1 MIYAFCSDEAFA
13 GTSSSAMQS
22 YDKLNDLSFG
32 VIDDNLINYFVT
44 PTVIIDPRSKSGVNT
59 RLSLTPFSNR
69 AAGRMMLHFDNTR
82 TVPSAGMINSEN
94 IPTIDTTL
102 VTPDDQAAIDALTA
116 NTTAGETMLKSLFN
130 IIECCFLYHLNATT
144 VPTASDLNAILTS
157 STDSYSG
164 YVGGSV
170 AVSESVINCNKIRL
184 VNGIYTSQNNLPFRK
199 YVSFRYKVTL
209 TDGNTKDLDLKIWM
223 SNEAFKHDYPISS
236 IVKVVFPCEPSKLLT
251 MDFDNKIA
259 AIVQSV
265 NYITGDVTN
274 PQLAAEIAAED
285 HSGMTTYTS
294 KYMNNSIATYYR
306 MPFIILYKGASPS
319 SAAMR
324 VYTRNM
330 LQLAVPSVTIAQWK
344 AILPDLFVD
353 ASYFLIPM
361 FHRRQVINTDGVERT
376 VDMNIINYSDIQ
388 DNIVRLFPNRTFE
401 DISEN
406 SSLLMAAGSGLY
418 IFAFPAEGNDED
430 HKHLSAEHP
439 TYINVDATS
448 DKWENMTEITK
459 EFNAN
464 LATIIKMAQGDSS
477 IGSEIS
483 YTSASLEG
491 KEYFVFVVNSIEF
504 HVMKIGS
511 FNNVN
516 GD

>member
-32 VIDDNLINYFVT
+32 VIDDNIINYFVT
-44 PTVIIDPRSKSGVNT
+44 PTVIIDPRSKSGTNT
-59 RLSLTPFSNR
+59 RLSLAPFGNR
-69 AAGRMMLHFDNTR
+69 AAGRMILHFDNTR
-82 TVPSAGMINSEN
+82 TVPSAGTINAEN
-94 IPTIDTTL
+94 VPSIDTTL
-102 VTPDDQAAIDALTA
+102 VSPDDQAALDALTA
-116 NTTAGETMLKSLFN
+116 NTQAGTSMLTSLFN
-130 IIECCFLYHLNATT
+130 IIECCFLYHSSAISL
-144 VPTASDLNAILTS
+144 PTATELNSILTGS
-157 STDSYSG
+157 VDTYSG

-170 AVSESVINCNKIRL
+170 SVSEAVINCNKVRL
-184 VNGIYTSQNNLPFRK
+184 VNGIYTAQDNLPFRK
-199 YVSFRYKVTL
+199 YVSFKYRVSL
-209 TDGNTKDLDLKIWM
+209 TDGTTKDLDLKVWM
-223 SNEAFKHDYPISS
+223 ASDSFKTDYPISS
-236 IVKVVFPCEPSKLLT
+236 IVKVVFPCEPAKLLT

-330 LQLAVPSVTIAQWK
+330 LQIAVPSVTIDQWK

-353 ASYFLIPM
+353 ASYFLVPM
-361 FHRRQVINTDGVERT
+361 FNMRQVISTSDSTSKT
-376 VDMNIINYSDIQ
+376 VDKNIISYSYIQ
-388 DNIVRLFPNRTFE
+388 DKITRLFPNRAF
-401 DISEN
+401 SELSGN
-406 SSLLMAAGSGLY
+406 ASLLIAAGSGLY
-418 IFAFPAEGNDED
+418 IFAFPAEGNDEAHQD
-430 HKHLSAEHP
+430 LYAEHP

-448 DKWENMTEITK
+448 DSWENMTEITK

-477 IGSEIS
+477 IGAEIN

-511 FNNVN
+511 FNAVE
-516 GD
+516 D

>member
-1 MIYAFCSDEAFA
+1 
-13 GTSSSAMQS
+13 
-22 YDKLNDLSFG
+22 
-32 VIDDNLINYFVT
+32 
-44 PTVIIDPRSKSGVNT
+44 
-59 RLSLTPFSNR
+59 
-69 AAGRMMLHFDNTR
+69 
-82 TVPSAGMINSEN
+82 
-94 IPTIDTTL
+94 
-102 VTPDDQAAIDALTA
+102 
-116 NTTAGETMLKSLFN
+116 
-130 IIECCFLYHLNATT
+130 
-144 VPTASDLNAILTS
+144 
-157 STDSYSG
+157 
-164 YVGGSV
+164 
-170 AVSESVINCNKIRL
+170 
-184 VNGIYTSQNNLPFRK
+184 
-199 YVSFRYKVTL
+199 
-209 TDGNTKDLDLKIWM
+209 
-223 SNEAFKHDYPISS
+223 
-236 IVKVVFPCEPSKLLT
+236 
-251 MDFDNKIA
+251 
-259 AIVQSV
+259 
-265 NYITGDVTN
+265 
-274 PQLAAEIAAED
+274 
-285 HSGMTTYTS
+285 
-294 KYMNNSIATYYR
+294 
-306 MPFIILYKGASPS
+306 
-319 SAAMR
+319 
-324 VYTRNM
+324 
-330 LQLAVPSVTIAQWK
+330 
-344 AILPDLFVD
+344 
-353 ASYFLIPM
+353 M

-388 DNIVRLFPNRTFE
+388 DHIVRLFPNRTFE

-448 DKWENMTEITK
+448 DKWDNMTEITK